1 MYHRSA
7 RSYIRRKNV
16 DVLVSKDFKK
26 IYILDI
32 VPFLETGP
40 RRAPDSVQK
49 EDELTHSTPGGR
61 PRDPQL

>member
-1 MYHRSA
+1 M
-7 RSYIRRKNV
+7 
-16 DVLVSKDFKK
+16 LVSKDFKK